1 MLIFLGVFLLCA
13 AVCLVEIPYLKKVN
27 SQREKRI
34 FWSLFTVSILIV
46 SLKYGG
52 VEIPNPGDG
61 IAFLLKPFSDFL
73 FSLLK

>member
-1 MLIFLGVFLLCA
+1 
-13 AVCLVEIPYLKKVN
+13 VN
-27 SQREKRI
+27 SKKEKQI
-34 FWSLFTVSILIV
+34 FWSLFIVSILIV

>member
-1 MLIFLGVFLLCA
+1 MLIFLGIFLLCV
-13 AVCLVEIPYLKKVN
+13 AVCLVEIPYLKKVK
-27 SQREKRI
+27 SKREKRI
-34 FWSLFTVSILIV
+34 FWSLFTVSMLIV

-52 VEIPNPGDG
+52 VETPNPGDG

>member
-1 MLIFLGVFLLCA
+1 M
-13 AVCLVEIPYLKKVN
+13 KSK
-27 SQREKRI
+27 REKRI
-34 FWSLFTVSILIV
+34 FWSLFTVSMLIV